1 MINRDAKPAEG
12 TPYNRGTVIRIDGD
26 LYAWAEVDPERCSAY
41 EALSF
46 AADRAARLARE
57 LQREADKHVE
67 STRREW
73 ADAR

>member
-1 MINRDAKPAEG
+1 MINRNAKPEQG
-12 TPYNRGTVIRIDGD
+12 LYVNGPVIRINGT
-26 LYAWAEVDPERCSAY
+26 LYAWAEVDPERCAAY

-57 LQREADKHVE
+57 LQREADKHVD

-73 ADAR
+73 EERK